1 MSAAILQDPKKVHEI
16 SDDRE
21 SAFHVLTWTAL
32 CYGHHNQTHPDCLRE
47 YLAPYDYS
55 YSAGKFVKGGELKRD
70 ALMQSVL
77 SEKVTFNTP
86 FNRLIADLT
95 AHLRSRYVQIK
106 AKDQAYL
113 ESLIKKIANLEQLP
127 ERTESQKE
135 VLEVYRESRAN
146 NPAYQVSMS
155 LQQLEMRHWFVETM
169 RNHLAALDWPP
180 DDKARQQGLHLTCNS
195 KKRPRD
201 EEDSPMKGLSR
212 SKVERSAIDLDVSS
226 SRVPFRKDSSGLGA
240 VMEVEDE
247 ERD

>member
-32 CYGHHNQTHPDCLRE
+32 CYGHHDQTHPDRLRE

-77 SEKVTFNTP
+77 SDKVTFNP
-86 FNRLIADLT
+86 PLNRLIADLT
-95 AHLRSRYVQIK
+95 AHLRTRYVQIK
-106 AKDQAYL
+106 PRDRVYL
-113 ESLIKKIANLEQLP
+113 ESLATKIINLEQVA
-127 ERTESQKE
+127 ERTESQNE

-146 NPAYQVSMS
+146 NPVYQVSLS
-155 LQQLEMRHWFVETM
+155 LQQLEMRYWFVKTM
-169 RNHLAALDWPP
+169 QNHLTAPDWPP

-195 KKRPRD
+195 KKRLHD
-201 EEDSPMKGLSR
+201 EEDSPTEGLSR
-212 SKVERSAIDLDVSS
+212 PKVERSAADLDVSS
-226 SRVPFRKDSSGLGA
+226 SRFKDSSGLDA

-247 ERD
+247 DED

>member
-47 YLAPYDYS
+47 YLTPYDYS
-55 YSAGKFVKGGELKRD
+55 YSAGKFMKGGDLKML
-70 ALMQSVL
+70 ALLRGTL

-106 AKDQAYL
+106 PKDQAYL
-113 ESLIKKIANLEQLP
+113 ESLVMKIINLEQVS
-127 ERTESQKE
+127 ERTESQNE
-135 VLEVYRESRAN
+135 VLEVCRESRAN

-155 LQQLEMRHWFVETM
+155 LQRLETRYWFVKTM
-169 RNHLAALDWPP
+169 RNHLAAPDWPP
-180 DDKARQQGLHLTCNS
+180 DDKAREQGLHLTCNS
-195 KKRPRD
+195 KKRPHD
-201 EEDSPMKGLSR
+201 EEDSPMEGLSR
-212 SKVERSAIDLDVSS
+212 SKVERSAADVDVSS
-226 SRVPFRKDSSGLGA
+226 SRLPFCRDSSGLDA
-240 VMEVEDE
+240 VMEVENEDE
-247 ERD
+247 D